1 MRLTLEEFKEK
12 VNNYDI
18 DEDIKVTLLEDLT
31 DSFSDLEKKSGD
43 DIKYKEK
50 YIEMRE
56 RYKRRF
62 LDSEEI
68 VDTELTDGDIDDNSV
83 IVDVKEI

>member
-1 MRLTLEEFKEK
+1 MKLTLEEFKEK
-12 VNNYDI
+12 VNDYDI

-31 DSFSDLEKKSGD
+31 DSFSDLESGD

-68 VDTELTDGDIDDNSV
+68 EDTELTDRNIDDNSV

>member
-1 MRLTLEEFKEK
+1 MKLTLEEFKEK
-12 VNNYDI
+12 VNDYDI

-31 DSFSDLEKKSGD
+31 DSFSDLESGD
-43 DIKYKEK
+43 DIKYREK

-68 VDTELTDGDIDDNSV
+68 EDTELTDRDNDDNSV

>member
-1 MRLTLEEFKEK
+1 MKLTLEEFKEK
-12 VNNYDI
+12 VNDYDI

-31 DSFSDLEKKSGD
+31 DSFSDLESGD
-43 DIKYKEK
+43 NIKYKEK

-68 VDTELTDGDIDDNSV
+68 EDTELTDIDIDDNSV

>member
-1 MRLTLEEFKEK
+1 MKLTLEEFKEK
-12 VNNYDI
+12 VNDYDI

-31 DSFSDLEKKSGD
+31 DSFSDLESGD
-43 DIKYKEK
+43 NIKYKEK

-68 VDTELTDGDIDDNSV
+68 EDTELTDRDIDDKSV

>member
-1 MRLTLEEFKEK
+1 MKLTLEEFKEK

-31 DSFSDLEKKSGD
+31 DSFSDLESGD

-68 VDTELTDGDIDDNSV
+68 EDTELTDSDIDDNSV
-83 IVDVKEI
+83 IVDIKEI

>member
-1 MRLTLEEFKEK
+1 MKLTLEEFKEK
-12 VNNYDI
+12 VNDYDI

-31 DSFSDLEKKSGD
+31 DSFSDLESGD

-68 VDTELTDGDIDDNSV
+68 EDTELTDREIDDNSV

>member
-1 MRLTLEEFKEK
+1 MKLTLEEFKEK
-12 VNNYDI
+12 VNDYDI

-31 DSFSDLEKKSGD
+31 DSFSNLESGD

-68 VDTELTDGDIDDNSV
+68 EDTELTDRDIDDNSV

>member
-1 MRLTLEEFKEK
+1 MKLTLEEFKEK
-12 VNNYDI
+12 VNDYDI

-31 DSFSDLEKKSGD
+31 DSFSDLESGD
-43 DIKYKEK
+43 DIKYREK

-68 VDTELTDGDIDDNSV
+68 EDTELTDRDIDDNSV

>member
-1 MRLTLEEFKEK
+1 MKLTLEEFKEK
-12 VNNYDI
+12 VNKYDI

-31 DSFSDLEKKSGD
+31 DSFSDLESGD

-68 VDTELTDGDIDDNSV
+68 EDTELTDSEIDDNSV
-83 IVDVKEI
+83 IVDIKEI

>member
-1 MRLTLEEFKEK
+1 MELTLEEFKEK
-12 VNNYDI
+12 VNDYDI

-31 DSFSDLEKKSGD
+31 DSFSGLESGD

-68 VDTELTDGDIDDNSV
+68 EDTELTDSDNDDNSV

>member
-1 MRLTLEEFKEK
+1 MKLTLEEFKEK
-12 VNNYDI
+12 VNDYDI

-31 DSFSDLEKKSGD
+31 DSFSDLESGD
-43 DIKYKEK
+43 NIKYKEK

-68 VDTELTDGDIDDNSV
+68 EDTELTDSDIDDNSV

>member
-1 MRLTLEEFKEK
+1 MKLTLEEFKEK
-12 VNNYDI
+12 VNDYDI

-31 DSFSDLEKKSGD
+31 DSFNDLESGD
-43 DIKYKEK
+43 NIKYKEK

-68 VDTELTDGDIDDNSV
+68 EDTELTDRDIDDNSV

>member
-1 MRLTLEEFKEK
+1 MKLTLEEFKEK
-12 VNNYDI
+12 VNDYDI

-31 DSFSDLEKKSGD
+31 DSFSDLESGD
-43 DIKYKEK
+43 NIKYKEK

-68 VDTELTDGDIDDNSV
+68 EDTELTDRDIDDNSV

>member
-1 MRLTLEEFKEK
+1 MKLTLEEFKEK
-12 VNNYDI
+12 VNDYEI

-31 DSFSDLEKKSGD
+31 DSFTDLESGD

-68 VDTELTDGDIDDNSV
+68 EDTELTDGDIDDNSV

>member
-1 MRLTLEEFKEK
+1 MKLTLEEFKEK
-12 VNNYDI
+12 VNDYDI

-31 DSFSDLEKKSGD
+31 DSFTDLESGD

-68 VDTELTDGDIDDNSV
+68 EDTELTDRDIDDNSV

>member
-1 MRLTLEEFKEK
+1 MKLTLEEFKEK
-12 VNNYDI
+12 VNDYDI

-31 DSFSDLEKKSGD
+31 DSFSDLESGD

-68 VDTELTDGDIDDNSV
+68 EDTELTDRDIDDTV

>member
-1 MRLTLEEFKEK
+1 MKLTLEEFKEK
-12 VNNYDI
+12 VNDYDI
-18 DEDIKVTLLEDLT
+18 DEDIKVTLLEDLS
-31 DSFSDLEKKSGD
+31 DSFSDLESGD
-43 DIKYKEK
+43 NIKYKEK

-68 VDTELTDGDIDDNSV
+68 VDTELTNRDIDDNSV

>member
-1 MRLTLEEFKEK
+1 MKLTLEEFKEK
-12 VNNYDI
+12 VNDYDI
-18 DEDIKVTLLEDLT
+18 DEDIKVTLLEDLS
-31 DSFSDLEKKSGD
+31 DSFSDLESND

-68 VDTELTDGDIDDNSV
+68 EDTELTDRDIDDNSV

>member
-1 MRLTLEEFKEK
+1 MKLTLEEFKEK
-12 VNNYDI
+12 VNDYDI

-31 DSFSDLEKKSGD
+31 DSFSVLESGD

-68 VDTELTDGDIDDNSV
+68 EDTELTDRDNDDNSV

>member
-1 MRLTLEEFKEK
+1 MKLSLEEFKEK
-12 VNNYDI
+12 VNNYNI

-31 DSFSDLEKKSGD
+31 DSFSDLESGD

-68 VDTELTDGDIDDNSV
+68 EDTELTDREIDDNSV
-83 IVDVKEI
+83 IVDIKEI

>member
-1 MRLTLEEFKEK
+1 MKLTLEEFKEK
-12 VNNYDI
+12 VNDYDI

-31 DSFSDLEKKSGD
+31 DSFSVLESSGD

-68 VDTELTDGDIDDNSV
+68 EDTELTDRDIDDNSV

>member
-1 MRLTLEEFKEK
+1 MKLTLEEFKEK
-12 VNNYDI
+12 VNDYDI
-18 DEDIKVTLLEDLT
+18 DEDIKITLLEDLT
-31 DSFSDLEKKSGD
+31 DSFSDLESGD

-68 VDTELTDGDIDDNSV
+68 EDTELTDRDIDDNSV

>member
-1 MRLTLEEFKEK
+1 MKLTLEEFKEK
-12 VNNYDI
+12 INDYDI

-31 DSFSDLEKKSGD
+31 DSFTDLESGD

-68 VDTELTDGDIDDNSV
+68 EDTELTDRDIDDNSV

>member
-1 MRLTLEEFKEK
+1 MKLTLEEFKEK
-12 VNNYDI
+12 VNDYDI

-31 DSFSDLEKKSGD
+31 DSFSELESGD
-43 DIKYKEK
+43 NIKYKEK

-68 VDTELTDGDIDDNSV
+68 EDTELTDRDIDDTSV

>member
-1 MRLTLEEFKEK
+1 MKLTLEEFKEK
-12 VNNYDI
+12 VNDYDI

-31 DSFSDLEKKSGD
+31 DSFSDLESGD

-50 YIEMRE
+50 YIEMRQ

-68 VDTELTDGDIDDNSV
+68 EDTELTDGDIDDNSV

>member
-1 MRLTLEEFKEK
+1 MKLTLEEFKEK
-12 VNNYDI
+12 INDYDI

-31 DSFSDLEKKSGD
+31 DSFSDLESGD
-43 DIKYKEK
+43 NIKYKEK

-68 VDTELTDGDIDDNSV
+68 EDTELTDRDIDDNSV

>member
-1 MRLTLEEFKEK
+1 MKLTLEEFKEK
-12 VNNYDI
+12 VNDYDI
-18 DEDIKVTLLEDLT
+18 DDDIKVTLLEDLT
-31 DSFSDLEKKSGD
+31 DSFSDLESGD
-43 DIKYKEK
+43 NIKYKEK

-68 VDTELTDGDIDDNSV
+68 EDTELTDRDIDDNSV

>member
-1 MRLTLEEFKEK
+1 MKLTLEEFKEK
-12 VNNYDI
+12 VNDYDI

-31 DSFSDLEKKSGD
+31 DSFTELEKSGD

-68 VDTELTDGDIDDNSV
+68 EDTELTDRDIDDNSV

>member
-1 MRLTLEEFKEK
+1 MKLTLEEFKEK

-31 DSFSDLEKKSGD
+31 DSFSDLESGD

-68 VDTELTDGDIDDNSV
+68 DDTELTDRDIDDNSV
-83 IVDVKEI
+83 IVDIKEI